1 MKLNPNNPD
10 NMITPM
16 VSLGSLSKQIK
27 GIKNALKQPELYNTE
42 EIRHLK
48 RALKDMYSDGYN
60 VAQNGIQIHGIQ
72 VRYTASVVSHFDVK

>member
-42 EIRHLK
+42 EIRMLK
-48 RALKDMYSDGYN
+48 RSLRDLYEQRTQLNKGYGFGN
-60 VAQNGIQIHGIQ
+60 
-72 VRYTASVVSHFDVK
+72 

>member
-1 MKLNPNNPD
+1 MLNVKLNPNNPD

-42 EIRHLK
+42 EIRILK
-48 RALKDMYSDGYN
+48 RNLRDLYAERTQLNKG
-60 VAQNGIQIHGIQ
+60 NGFGN
-72 VRYTASVVSHFDVK
+72 